1 MTIRI
6 LLLWAAIIPMA
17 IANGIFRDA
26 VLVRSLGQKRARTV
40 SGLSLSAVILAW
52 TILTITWVPL
62 PSLMQYAGVGLLWL
76 TLTVAFEFFFGRVVA
91 KKTWQEL
98 LRAYRFENGDI
109 WPLVLM
115 AVAVSPVAAALLR
128 IFP

>member
-17 IANGIFRDA
+17 IANGILRDA

-62 PSLMQYAGVGLLWL
+62 PSLVQYAGVGLLWL

-91 KKTWQEL
+91 KKSWQEL

-115 AVAVSPVAAALLR
+115 AVTVSPVAAAALR

>member
-52 TILTITWVPL
+52 TILTIPWVPL
-62 PSLMQYAGVGLLWL
+62 PGLMQYAGVGLLWL
-76 TLTVAFEFFFGRVVA
+76 TLTVAFAMLGRA
-91 KKTWQEL
+91 RCQTRNDSPQPQRSRSLGL
-98 LRAYRFENGDI
+98 LKRKPSFR
-109 WPLVLM
+109 P
-115 AVAVSPVAAALLR
+115 SR
-128 IFP
+128 T

>member
-17 IANGIFRDA
+17 IANGILRDA
-26 VLVRSLGQKRARTV
+26 VLVSSLGQKRARTV
-40 SGLSLSAVILAW
+40 SGLSLSTLIMAW
-52 TILTITWVPL
+52 TILTIPWVPL
-62 PSLMQYAGVGLLWL
+62 PGLMQYAGVGLLWL
-76 TLTVAFEFFFGRVVA
+76 TLTVAFEFLFGRVVA
-91 KKTWQEL
+91 KKSWQEL

-115 AVAVSPVAAALLR
+115 AVTVSPVAAAALR

>member
-17 IANGIFRDA
+17 IANGILRDA
-26 VLVRSLGQKRARTV
+26 VLVRSLGQSRARTV

-52 TILTITWVPL
+52 TILTIPWVPL
-62 PSLMQYAGVGLLWL
+62 PGLMQYAGVGLLWL
-76 TLTVAFEFFFGRVVA
+76 TLTVAFEFFFGRVVT
-91 KKTWQEL
+91 KKSWQEL

-109 WPLVLM
+109 WPLVLI
-115 AVAVSPVAAALLR
+115 AVTVSPVAAAALR

>member
-1 MTIRI
+1 MMIKI

-17 IANGIFRDA
+17 IANGILRDT
-26 VLVRSLGQKRARTV
+26 VLVRSLGQRRARTV

-52 TILTITWVPL
+52 TILTIPWVPL
-62 PSLMQYAGVGLLWL
+62 PGLMQYAGVGLLWL

-91 KKTWQEL
+91 KKSWQEL

-109 WPLVLM
+109 WPLVL
-115 AVAVSPVAAALLR
+115 ATVTVSPVAAAALR

>member
-17 IANGIFRDA
+17 IANGILRDA

-52 TILTITWVPL
+52 TILAIPWVPL
-62 PSLMQYAGVGLLWL
+62 PGLMQYAGVGLLWL

-91 KKTWQEL
+91 KKSWQEL

-109 WPLVLM
+109 WPLVL
-115 AVAVSPVAAALLR
+115 ATVTVSPVAAAALR

>member
-6 LLLWAAIIPMA
+6 LLLWVAIIPMA

-26 VLVRSLGQKRARTV
+26 VLVRSLGRKMARTV

-62 PSLMQYAGVGLLWL
+62 PSLVQYAGVGLLWL

-91 KKTWQEL
+91 KKSWQEL

-115 AVAVSPVAAALLR
+115 AVTVSPVAAAALR